1 MLDTMNE
8 INDMNGK
15 AALVTGGGRGIGA
28 AVVLKLAERG
38 ADVALT
44 YERDED
50 SAAAVA
56 EKVKGMGRRALV
68 IRADNGD
75 AAAVT
80 GAVDQAAAE
89 FGRLDVLV
97 NNAAVFHVAPIED
110 LRPEDVDRTLAANV
124 RGPFLAARAAAA
136 HMTEGG
142 RIITIGSNMAER
154 AVFPGFALYAMSK
167 TAMTGMTKGLAR
179 DLGSRGIT
187 VNLVNP
193 GPTDTASNP
202 ADSPMADAVR
212 ELTVLGRYAEPG
224 DIAET
229 IAHLAGHGGR
239 YVTGATINVD
249 GGWAV

>member
-28 AVVLKLAERG
+28 AVVLKLAKRG

-75 AAAVT
+75 AAAVAA
-80 GAVDQAAAE
+80 AVDEAAAE

-97 NNAAVFHVAPIED
+97 NNAAVFHVAPIEELGPD
-110 LRPEDVDRTLAANV
+110 EVDRTLAANV
-124 RGPFLAARAAAA
+124 RGPFLAARAAAG

-142 RIITIGSNMAER
+142 RIITIGSNVAER
-154 AVFPGFALYAMSK
+154 TVFPGFALYAMSK

-179 DLGSRGIT
+179 DLGPRGIT

-202 ADSPMADAVR
+202 ADSPMADTVR
-212 ELTVLGRYAEPG
+212 GLTVLGRYAQPD

-229 IAHLAGHGGR
+229 VAHLAGDGGR